1 MSRGRKYDDEPS
13 GDAPIFAY
21 AIVNLADGHTDTLAY
36 EPWPKFDAELAKA
49 DEIEIPVQVNGKLK
63 AKLMVPAE
71 TDEKGLEA
79 AALADPKVQEQ
90 IAGKAVKM
98 IKVVPRRLVNIVVS

>member
-1 MSRGRKYDDEPS
+1 VLEPLVLLL
-13 GDAPIFAY
+13 APY
-21 AIVNLADGHTDTLAY
+21 APHVAEELWAALGHKPLAY
-36 EPWPKFDAELAKA
+36 HPWPKFDPALTKA

-63 AKLMVPAE
+63 ARLLVPAE

-90 IAGKAVKM
+90 IAGKTVKLV
-98 IKVVPRRLVNIVVS
+98 KVVPKRLVNIVVA